1 MEKTKKIITY
11 IALNYWLLFLVGIV
25 IAISKV
31 TS

>member
-1 MEKTKKIITY
+1 MEKTKKVLTY

-31 TS
+31 TA